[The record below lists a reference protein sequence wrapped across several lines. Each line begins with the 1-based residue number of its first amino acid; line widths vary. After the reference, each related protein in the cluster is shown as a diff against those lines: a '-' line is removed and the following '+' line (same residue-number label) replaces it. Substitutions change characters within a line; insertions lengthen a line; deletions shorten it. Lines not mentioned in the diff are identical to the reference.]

1 MTIYEFNRHP
11 VLIEPRTVTEV
22 TEDQIEATPVLRRA
36 SLENAVLFGGPL
48 VRRALQSAPLKG
60 DRDYVLVDTKVTMLM
75 KGWFP
80 AIPGWH
86 TDGVPRGDSQNPAD
100 SGAPSMIAQQY
111 QSLDGSAFAGSYAPR
126 FHTLIVGVPCLTK
139 FMASPLSMDLE
150 HGEDSKLYTEMT
162 ETIESIYEP
171 NQDRSD
177 QDMTRVYPVVYPEA
191 GAWASWDWW
200 NIHTATESQHRGWR
214 LLIRVTE
221 SNVPPVAGDFIRSQS
236 QVYVPLNFGW

>member
-1 MTIYEFNRHP
+1 MTMYDFNANP
-11 VLIEPRTVTEV
+11 VLVQPRTVTEV
-22 TEDQIEATPVLRRA
+22 TEDQIESTPTLRRA

-100 SGAPSMIAQQY
+100 SGPPSMIAQSHQDN
-111 QSLDGSAFAGSYAPR
+111 SGYAPR

-139 FMASPLSMDLE
+139 FMMGGVTLDLE
-150 HGEDSKLYTEMT
+150 HGEDSQLYTEMT
-162 ETIESIYEP
+162 EAVEELQAGQYL
-171 NQDRSD
+171 Q
-177 QDMTRVYPVVYPEA
+177 PVVYPEA

-214 LLIRVTE
+214 LLVRVTE
-221 SNVPPVAGDFIRSQS
+221 SNVPPVAGDFIRTQS